1 MRTKITERDI
11 TRIVKNL
18 LNEGTPSLEGVKDEL
33 RHVSQK
39 LIRSMDEYGT
49 LQRKGEYKRMGDE
62 IDNIRRLVR
71 KLKDL
76 TQQIESKI

>member
-1 MRTKITERDI
+1 
-11 TRIVKNL
+11 
-18 LNEGTPSLEGVKDEL
+18 
-33 RHVSQK
+33 
-39 LIRSMDEYGT
+39 MDEYGT